1 MIFFKERQLPLLVI
15 VIIIIIIIV
24 IITVMVMIH
33 DSSCM
38 SQTFCFRGKVVIA
51 ELEKIPAEFL
61 KQIIIQ
67 GMNEPAKIGGG
78 Y

>member
-1 MIFFKERQLPLLVI
+1 
-15 VIIIIIIIV
+15 
-24 IITVMVMIH
+24 MIH

>member
-15 VIIIIIIIV
+15 IVIIIIV